1 MTVED
6 FYKICDKLGMV
17 EYNEYDFSLN
27 PVSKIPNNLPE
38 LLSFLDEILAL
49 NDTSTVK
56 NLLLCMIDL
65 PLGGNENDN

>member
-6 FYKICDKLGMV
+6 FYKLCDKLGMV
-17 EYNEYDFSLN
+17 EYDFPIN

-38 LLSFLDEILAL
+38 LLSFLDEILTL